1 MSRDD
6 FGTARLESQLAG
18 RGFGGTGGAGASGS
32 AARLLPNPPFGLK
45 AFARCVGSACFLLRC
60 GVNKEDSGTFQ
71 SF

>member
-18 RGFGGTGGAGASGS
+18 RGFGGTGSGS
-32 AARLLPNPPFGLK
+32 ERLLPNPPFGLK

-71 SF
+71 TF